1 MDKSMKRQQH
11 TDNIFIANAHPTL
24 VVNMNRLRS
33 MVARV
38 MNEEGRRGE
47 KVNIILATDGDL
59 MDMNSRYLGRARP
72 TDVLAFRMDRDEH
85 QVLQDLI
92 MGEIY
97 ISLDRAHQQAREY
110 QVAFAGEI
118 ARLVIHGL
126 LHLYGYDHEDDD
138 DARLMKAKEEEFL
151 EACR

>member
-1 MDKSMKRQQH
+1 
-11 TDNIFIANAHPTL
+11 
-24 VVNMNRLRS
+24 
-33 MVARV
+33 
-38 MNEEGRRGE
+38 
-47 KVNIILATDGDL
+47 
-59 MDMNSRYLGRARP
+59 
-72 TDVLAFRMDRDEH
+72 
-85 QVLQDLI
+85 
-92 MGEIY
+92 
-97 ISLDRAHQQAREY
+97 LDRAHQQAREY